1 MSYGMTKSIHL
12 DVVKMWSYI
21 SLTDVVEQNI
31 N

>member
-1 MSYGMTKSIHL
+1 MSYGMTKRIHL
-12 DVVKMWSYI
+12 DFVKMWSYI